1 MVGQMIGELVY
12 FNEVFASGGAVE
24 AAPLLAN
31 SAPMP
36 QAGFM
41 WGGGSLT
48 ATGVFKDETIFP
60 QPPLPQTV
68 TFVRNARYDPKRS
81 FLIIS
86 DHE

>member
-36 QAGFM
+36 QAGFI
-41 WGGGSLT
+41 
-48 ATGVFKDETIFP
+48 ATGVFKDGIIFP

-68 TFVRNARYDPKRS
+68 TFVRNARYDPKRP

-86 DHE
+86 VHEYVSVG